1 MTIFAVETSTIRHRN
16 EKNMNET
23 AEHARLIIVGSGPAG
38 YTAAIYAARA
48 NQHPVLIDGLMQ
60 GGQLTQTT
68 EVENYPGF
76 PDGRTGFDLMQDMR
90 TQAQRFGTDMRF
102 GQVVKSDLT
111 HRPFRL
117 TLDDGKEMTADALIV
132 ATGASAR
139 YLGLPDEQKY
149 AGAGVSACATCDGF
163 FYRGKDVA
171 VVGGGDTAAE
181 EAIYLAGLAR
191 KVYVVVRRDAL
202 RASQVMQERLRGTAN
217 VEILF
222 GRETVALEGDG
233 KVEAARL
240 LNKATG
246 EEETI
251 AISGFFLAIGHTPN
265 TLAFPDLETDAQG
278 YIKVSGRGQQT
289 NVEGVF
295 AAGDVCDP
303 TYRQAV
309 TAAASGCR
317 AALDAERFLLNH

>member
-48 NQHPVLIDGLMQ
+48 NQRPVLIDGLMQ

-76 PDGRTGFDLMQDMR
+76 PDGR
-90 TQAQRFGTDMRF
+90 
-102 GQVVKSDLT
+102 
-111 HRPFRL
+111 

-222 GRETVALEGDG
+222 GRETVALEGNG

-265 TLAFPDLETDAQG
+265 TLAFPDLETAAQG
-278 YIKVSGRGQQT
+278 YLKVSGRGQQT